1 MARQKGDGRGRLGGR
16 SKGTPNKITA
26 SLREWIASIIDKNR
40 SQIEI
45 DLKVLEPR
53 DRLQVLERLM
63 QYVIPKQKEVESK
76 VTVNEKDHGYFDLLP
91 DDELFEIADKLQEAQ
106 HQYEMM
112 KRGKAN

>member
-1 MARQKGDGRGRLGGR
+1 ME
-16 SKGTPNKITA
+16 T
-26 SLREWIASIIDKNR
+26 
-40 SQIEI
+40 
-45 DLKVLEPR
+45 DLQALEPK

-76 VTVNEKDHGYFDLLP
+76 VTVNEKDHGYFELLP

-106 HQYEMM
+106 HKYEIM